1 MYLQIVLLV
10 IYRFSNFAFPGYIYF
25 RPNLFSWEKVTRLSP
40 LQRLDH
46 AFSIAKKH
54 LGTEK
59 LLDPEGNKVTEVF
72 CNLIAM
78 LVSCSAPSYL
88 YVPVFLH
95 AQQPL
100 AFQLYSS
107 TCGLSTAGEKCVS

>member
-1 MYLQIVLLV
+1 MYLQIVFLG
-10 IYRFSNFAFPGYIYF
+10 IYRFSYFAFPCYIYF

-40 LQRLDH
+40 LERLDH

-59 LLDPEGNKVTEVF
+59 LLDPEGNVTEVF

-78 LVSCSAPSYL
+78 LVICTSPSYL

-95 AQQPL
+95 AQQLL

-107 TCGLSTAGEKCVS
+107 TCGLSTAG